1 MSRNWIVFIVVF
13 FFESVCIGRCYSQDT
28 ALQRPVIIIG
38 QGSSAV
44 IADNH
49 YLDSMNKIVQS
60 MEVEL
65 QYYKVEAIFSVNSI
79 QDDSI
84 LRLIDVKVDSLI
96 DCNPSEWINTGELI
110 TMFQWADDKYNNE
123 SAKFQVG
130 DRFYASLQSYSPKLA
145 VGHGED
151 YIVVRDTDYCKQVE
165 VPFSKIKKRL
175 MVQITE

>member
-1 MSRNWIVFIVVF
+1 
-13 FFESVCIGRCYSQDT
+13 
-28 ALQRPVIIIG
+28 
-38 QGSSAV
+38 
-44 IADNH
+44 
-49 YLDSMNKIVQS
+49 MNKIVQS